1 MEGQSD
7 KADAL
12 MEEATAAAPD
22 DPRPFMVLST
32 YLGRRGDLAG
42 AVAQVPAPPARAVG
56 LADRGEIAI
65 GKRADLVLLR
75 EIDGLSVVTG
85 VWSAGR
91 KVG

>member
-1 MEGQSD
+1 MGAI
-7 KADAL
+7 K
-12 MEEATAAAPD
+12 
-22 DPRPFMVLST
+22 
-32 YLGRRGDLAG
+32 LGRETDDLPG
-42 AVAQVPAPPARAVG
+42 AVAMVTGNPARAVE
-56 LADRGEIAI
+56 LVDRGEIAI